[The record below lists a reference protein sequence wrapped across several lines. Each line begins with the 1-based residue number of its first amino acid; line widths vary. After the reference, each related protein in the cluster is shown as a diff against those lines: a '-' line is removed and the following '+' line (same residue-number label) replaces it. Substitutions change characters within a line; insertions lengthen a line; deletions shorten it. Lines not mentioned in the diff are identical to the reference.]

1 MTVAIVGAGLSGSLL
16 AALLAVRGRDAVLV
30 ERSGVFGLG
39 LAYSTTND
47 SHRLN
52 VRSGRMSALADDPGH
67 FVRWL
72 DQTGHWDADPNAFA
86 PRRVY
91 GLYVQDLLAEV
102 EAGAP
107 GQILRVIGN
116 VVSVSQDSMILAD
129 GREINA
135 DQVVLATGNPAPQT
149 AGVTAGVIADAWS
162 PGALDGIGPD
172 DDVVILGSGLTMIDV
187 VLELED
193 RGWRGRAVAISRRG
207 LLPRSHDVSQSHP
220 SPRHPA
226 DAALSQRMRAFR
238 ARADEIG
245 WGVAMDELRSLN
257 AELWAELDQVARA
270 RFLRHLR
277 PWWDVH
283 RHRIATDVARRI
295 EALTQRGQLVVHAGR
310 LETITPVGDGVE
322 VLWRPRGLDRA
333 EATPARALID
343 CTGPGVDPTR
353 STDALTRHL
362 LATGQA
368 GIDPLRLG
376 LSVDR
381 QGRLLNTAGHASE
394 RIHVLGPPSR
404 AAVWEIVAVPDI
416 RQQVQA
422 LASLLAKND

>member
-1 MTVAIVGAGLSGSLL
+1 LTVAIVGAGLSGSLL
-16 AALLAVRGRDAVLV
+16 AAQLAGRGHDAALI
-30 ERSGVFGLG
+30 ERAGVFGLG

-52 VRSGRMSALADDPGH
+52 VRSGRMSALADDSGH

-72 DQTGHWDADPNAFA
+72 DQTGQWDADPNAFA

-91 GLYVQDLLAEV
+91 GLYVQDLLAEA
-102 EAGAP
+102 EATGP
-107 GQILRVIGN
+107 GRIRRIASEAVQVTPTGLK
-116 VVSVSQDSMILAD
+116 LAD
-129 GREINA
+129 GREIIA
-135 DQVVLATGNPAPQT
+135 DQIVLATGNPAPQT
-149 AGVTAGVIADAWS
+149 AGGTAGIIADAWA

-172 DDVVILGSGLTMIDV
+172 DDVVVLGSGLTMIDV
-187 VLELED
+187 VLELDD

-220 SPRHPA
+220 SPRPPA
-226 DAALSQRMRAFR
+226 DTALSQRMRAFR

-257 AELWAELDQVARA
+257 AELWVALDQVARA

-283 RHRIATDVARRI
+283 RHRIAPDVARRI
-295 EALTQRGQLVVHAGR
+295 EALTQLGRLVVRAGR
-310 LETITPVGDGVE
+310 LETVTSVGEGVD
-322 VLWRPRGLDRA
+322 VLWRPRGSDRA
-333 EATPARALID
+333 EATRARALID
-343 CTGPGVDPTR
+343 CTGPGVDPAR

-362 LATGQA
+362 LATGLA

-381 QGRLLNTAGHASE
+381 QGRLLNATGHASE
-394 RIHVLGPPSR
+394 RVHVLGPPSR

-422 LASLLAKND
+422 LVERLAA